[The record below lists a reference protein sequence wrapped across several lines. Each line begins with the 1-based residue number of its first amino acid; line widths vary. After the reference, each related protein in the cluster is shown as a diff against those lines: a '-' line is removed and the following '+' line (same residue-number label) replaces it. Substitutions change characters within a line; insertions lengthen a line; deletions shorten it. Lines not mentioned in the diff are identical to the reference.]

1 MTDPAGKATK
11 NSAPPHKLGT
21 FSGVFTPS
29 ILTLLGIILF
39 MRLGYV
45 VGAAGLR
52 DALLILL
59 IANAISVL
67 TSLSLSAIATNLTVR
82 GGGDYYLISR
92 TLGFEF
98 GGALGLVL
106 FLAQA
111 VSIGFYCI
119 GFGEVVAGLFGIG
132 GLTAQ
137 IVALIAIAGLFVLA
151 WKGADWATRFQYV
164 VMGMLVLAL
173 ISFFVGGIINW
184 DTTLFQASWTP
195 TTEGPGFW
203 VLFAVFFPAVTGFT
217 QGVSMSGDLQ
227 DPGKSLPLGTFLA
240 VGVSILVYFGAA
252 IFFAGTLPHE
262 ALTSDYQAMNR
273 VAILSFL
280 ITAGV
285 FAATLSS
292 AMASFLGAPRILQSL
307 AKDKVFPLL
316 NFFSKGVGPSNNPQR
331 ATLLAASIAILT
343 VGLGNLNLIASVVAM
358 FFLISYGLLNYATY
372 FEARAASPS
381 FRPRFK
387 WFHKNASLAGALI
400 CLVAMLAID
409 WKSGALAVA
418 VLFFLYQYLK
428 RTARQSRWADGRRS
442 YHLQQV
448 REHLLQ
454 ISRELEHPRDW
465 RPQVL
470 AFSDNSERRKRLLT
484 FSSWLVGKS
493 GLTTIVR
500 IIEGRGA
507 GQTRRKGEAEKELYR
522 DIGDCGVEAFPLVVN
537 APSFES
543 GAPLLLQSFGIGPLR
558 ANTILLNHHGVYTQ
572 RFFSEQLKSFGK
584 NLRTALRLGYNL
596 VILDAQEED
605 WQRVENQAADERRI
619 DIWYQPG
626 NSGSLMLLLGH
637 LMTRAP
643 FWEHARLRVLVA
655 EQNEDSEV
663 TEMAL
668 IQELDQA
675 RINAEA
681 VIVKDCSGPTVI
693 DRSAD
698 ASLVFLPLILKEGQ
712 IVDCVGELADEL
724 LPKLPLVALIVAAQQ
739 IELDAE
745 PEAGAAGILAGAED
759 NHAAAQIRLEQAD
772 KEVQEFNTLIEETLK
787 MLMTT
792 RQQGDEAGANKLYE
806 ELAQAR
812 QQLDKAIRQSA
823 KAESKLDLVKK
834 QLEQLREEYHLN
846 EPAKPDQ
853 PEEGATGESEQ

>member
-1 MTDPAGKATK
+1 MTEPTDKTAESG
-11 NSAPPHKLGT
+11 APTNKLGT

-29 ILTLLGIILF
+29 ILTILGIILF

-52 DALLILL
+52 QALLILL
-59 IANAISVL
+59 IANTISVL

-119 GFGEVVAGLFGIG
+119 GFGEVAAALFGTG
-132 GLTAQ
+132 GMTAQ
-137 IVALIAIAGLFVLA
+137 IVALGAIACLFLLA
-151 WKGADWATRFQYV
+151 WKGADWATRFQFV
-164 VMGMLVLAL
+164 VMGILCLAL
-173 ISFFVGGIINW
+173 LSFFIGGFMNW
-184 DTTLFQASWTP
+184 DSAVFRSNWTS
-195 TTEGPGFW
+195 TAEGPPFW
-203 VLFAVFFPAVTGFT
+203 ILFAVFFPAVTGFT
-217 QGVSMSGDLQ
+217 QGVSMSGDLR

-240 VGVSILVYFGAA
+240 VGISLLVYIAA
-252 IFFAGTLPHE
+252 AVFFAGTLPQE
-262 ALTSDYQAMNR
+262 TLTNDYQAMNR
-273 VAILSFL
+273 VAVLSFL

-307 AKDKVFPLL
+307 AADKIFPVL
-316 NFFSKGVGPSNNPQR
+316 NLFAKGVGPANNPQR
-331 ATLLAASIAILT
+331 ATLLAATIAVLT

-387 WFHKNASLAGALI
+387 WFHKRASLAGALI

-409 WKSGALAVA
+409 WKSGTLAVA
-418 VLFFLYQYLK
+418 VLFILYQYLK
-428 RTARQSRWADGRRS
+428 HSVRQSRWADGRRS

-454 ISRELEHPRDW
+454 VSHDLEHPRDW

-470 AFSDNSERRKRLLT
+470 AFSDDSERRKRLLR
-484 FSSWLVGKS
+484 FSAWLVGNS
-493 GLTTIVR
+493 GLTTLVK
-500 IIEGRGA
+500 IIEGTGVQ
-507 GQTRRKGEAEKELYR
+507 QTRLIGATEKELHR
-522 DIGDCGVEAFPLVVN
+522 DITDSGVEAFPLVIS

-558 ANTILLNHHGVYTQ
+558 ANTILLNHQDSNTQ
-572 RFFSEQLKSFGK
+572 RFFTEQLKKFGK
-584 NLRTALRLGYNL
+584 NLRAALRLGYNL
-596 VILDAQEED
+596 VVLDAQEEE
-605 WQRVENQAADERRI
+605 WLRVEKQTPDERRI
-619 DIWYQPG
+619 DIWYQSG
-626 NSGSLMLLLGH
+626 NSGALMLLLGH

-643 FWEHARLRVLVA
+643 FWEQTRLRVLVA
-655 EQNEDSEV
+655 EQNDDSEA
-663 TEMAL
+663 TEAEL
-668 IQELDQA
+668 IKELDQA

-681 VIVKDCSGPTVI
+681 VVVQDCSGSTI
-693 DRSAD
+693 IHHSAD
-698 ASLVFLPLILKEGQ
+698 ASLVFLPLTLKEGQ
-712 IVDCVGELADEL
+712 IVDCVGEVADEL
-724 LPKLPLVALIVAAQQ
+724 LAKLPLVALIVAAQQ

-745 PEAGAAGILAGAED
+745 PESGAAGLLAERED
-759 NHAAAQIRLEQAD
+759 ALAAAQQRQELAD
-772 KEVQEFNTLIEETLK
+772 KEVQKYNALIEETLEN
-787 MLMTT
+787 LLSA
-792 RQQGDEAGANKLYE
+792 RQQGDDAGVARLYA

-812 QQLDKAIRQSA
+812 QQLDKATRQSA
-823 KAESKLDLVKK
+823 KAEAKYDLEKRH
-834 QLEQLREEYHLN
+834 LEQLREEYHLN
-846 EPAKPDQ
+846 EPTEIAQ
-853 PEEGATGESEQ
+853 PEKGEPEETGQ